1 MEIKDTARHD
11 GVGATLVHRHY
22 ESSAY
27 AEVIPFGRYGAGLWT
42 GHPVGLVIAAGLFV
56 MVLAG
61 IPESRWF
68 LAGVLTLGAFGGF
81 LLWLRH
87 R

>member
-1 MEIKDTARHD
+1 MEIRDTARHD
-11 GVGATLVHRHY
+11 GLGRTIVHRRS
-22 ESSAY
+22 EPGIF

-42 GHPVGLVIAAGLFV
+42 GHPVGLVIALGLFV

-61 IPESRWF
+61 IPEARWF
-68 LAGVLTLGAFGGF
+68 LAGVLILGALWGF
-81 LLWLRH
+81 FLWLRH